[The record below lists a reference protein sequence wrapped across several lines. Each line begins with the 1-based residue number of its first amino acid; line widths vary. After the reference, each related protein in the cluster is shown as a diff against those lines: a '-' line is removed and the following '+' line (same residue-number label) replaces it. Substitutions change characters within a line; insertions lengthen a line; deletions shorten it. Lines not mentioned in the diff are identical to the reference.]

1 MQIATNISNPHPT
14 TPQEKKAWKAA
25 CDFEAIFVRQLLK
38 EMATAKDPLMGEDSE
53 VAQDIYQDMYHTQLA
68 DAISKNSGLGMARML
83 YPQILRQGDA
93 DLPQMQQPGRVPDR
107 VLRAYAAK
115 GARGAANPPDSLP
128 DADDPREAYLR
139 SLTSKA
145 SQATG
150 VSESLLRSVIQVE
163 SGGNASAV
171 SPKGA
176 QGLMQL
182 MPDTA
187 RAVGVTRP
195 HDPEQSVM
203 GGARYLAQM
212 LQRYDGDETKALA
225 AYNAGPGN
233 VDKFGGVPPFAE
245 TQGYVRKVKAWR
257 SRLLQET
264 SL

>member
-1 MQIATNISNPHPT
+1 MRP
-14 TPQEKKAWKAA
+14 
-25 CDFEAIFVRQLLK
+25 D
-38 EMATAKDPLMGEDSE
+38 
-53 VAQDIYQDMYHTQLA
+53 
-68 DAISKNSGLGMARML
+68 
-83 YPQILRQGDA
+83 
-93 DLPQMQQPGRVPDR
+93 RVPDR

-115 GARGAANPPDSLP
+115 SKAAATPPDSLP

-163 SGGNASAV
+163 SGGKATAV
-171 SPKGA
+171 SSKGA

-187 RAVGVTRP
+187 RSLGVTRP

-212 LQRYDGDETKALA
+212 LERYNGDEIKALA

-245 TQGYVRKVKAWR
+245 TQGYVRKVQAWR
-257 SRLLQET
+257 SRLLQEA

>member
-1 MQIATNISNPHPT
+1 MQITANITNPHPT
-14 TPQEKKAWKAA
+14 TLQEKKAWKAA

-38 EMATAKDPLMGEDSE
+38 EMSTAKDPLMGEDSE
-53 VAQDIYQDMYHTQLA
+53 VAQDIYQDMYHTQMA
-68 DAISKNSGLGMARML
+68 DTISKNSGLGMARML
-83 YPQILRQGDA
+83 YPQILRQSGMEGI
-93 DLPQMQQPGRVPDR
+93 PQMRPDRVPDR

-115 GARGAANPPDSLP
+115 SKTAATPPDSLP

-163 SGGNASAV
+163 SGGKATAIS
-171 SPKGA
+171 SKGA

-187 RAVGVTRP
+187 RSLGVTRP

-212 LQRYDGDETKALA
+212 LERYNGDEIKALA

-245 TQGYVRKVKAWR
+245 TQGYVRKVQAWR
-257 SRLLQET
+257 SRLLQEA